1 MGHASASIGIL
12 SACSLC
18 FRPLFKDLGLLGSS
32 NRPAVASQS
41 RSKVKTTDNYKTLDG
56 QEPSGSSII
65 ELVSHDQW
73 DVPQTK
79 TMAQGPAGPVD
90 VEAGLSE
97 NVIKVTQD
105 VDVSAK
111 YAR

>member
-1 MGHASASIGIL
+1 M
-12 SACSLC
+12 
-18 FRPLFKDLGLLGSS
+18 GSS
-32 NRPAVASQS
+32 NRPAVVSQS
-41 RSKVKTTDNYKTLDG
+41 RSKVKTADNYKTLDG
-56 QEPSGSSII
+56 QEPSGTISQASSNI

-73 DVPQTK
+73 DVPRTK
-79 TMAQGPAGPVD
+79 TMAQGPTGPVD

-111 YAR
+111 FAR